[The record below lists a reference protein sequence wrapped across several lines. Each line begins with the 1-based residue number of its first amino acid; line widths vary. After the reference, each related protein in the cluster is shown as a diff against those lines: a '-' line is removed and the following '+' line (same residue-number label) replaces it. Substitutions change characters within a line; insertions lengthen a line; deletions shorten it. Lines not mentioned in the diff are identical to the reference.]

1 MSTNSDKKE
10 DSPITST
17 EDDEIRSDE
26 SVTPNNTEST
36 EDKLDNDVHLKC
48 SLKETQSPN
57 LKQKAHNY

>member
-36 EDKLDNDVHLKC
+36 EDKLDNDVHIKC
-48 SLKETQSPN
+48 SQREPYHQT
-57 LKQKAHNY
+57 

>member
-1 MSTNSDKKE
+1 MNIE
-10 DSPITST
+10 D
-17 EDDEIRSDE
+17 EEFQNGE

-57 LKQKAHNY
+57 LKQKAHKY